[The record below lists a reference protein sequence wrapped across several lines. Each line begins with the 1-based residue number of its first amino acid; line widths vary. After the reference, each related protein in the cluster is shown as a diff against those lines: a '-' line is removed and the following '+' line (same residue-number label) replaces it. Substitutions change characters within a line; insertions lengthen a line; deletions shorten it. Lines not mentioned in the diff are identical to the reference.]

1 MALGFCFKGDDAIS
15 HEQEPG
21 KKVVVKVLGEELRW
35 CDRAGFLSFFRP
47 RTGTEA
53 EMLGA
58 SIE

>member
-1 MALGFCFKGDDAIS
+1 VALGFCFKGDGAIS

-21 KKVVVKVLGEELRW
+21 EEGGGKSE
-35 CDRAGFLSFFRP
+35 DYGGVTGQVSFFRP